1 MAFFITNKDTG
12 IEISEIND
20 FVNWDNPSIDTVK
33 KRRENLLKDF
43 KTKISTETLIP
54 FEEIFQEHKHSED
67 KRIKL
72 LILNPKVI
80 IFYENNKS
88 K

>member
-1 MAFFITNKDTG
+1 MG
-12 IEISEIND
+12 
-20 FVNWDNPSIDTVK
+20 NPIRDSVK
-33 KRRENLLKDF
+33 QRRENLLKDF

-54 FEEIFQEHKHSED
+54 FEDIFQEHKHSED

-72 LILNPKVI
+72 LILNPKVFL
-80 IFYENNKS
+80 FYENNKS